1 MSKKQKVPLA
11 AAPGGG
17 LGGLAAAL
25 QATGLAASTP
35 APTPTVR
42 SPAADGAAAP
52 SGAGGLRGK
61 VVIRREKKGRGGK
74 TATVLEGAPIA
85 AADRAALAKRLRKAM
100 GCGAREE
107 GQTVV
112 VQGDQRE
119 AVKAWLEKEGATVVV
134 GN

>member
-1 MSKKQKVPLA
+1 MARKKREKLDTSPP
-11 AAPGGG
+11 APGGFGG
-17 LGGLAAAL
+17 LGALL
-25 QATGLAASTP
+25 QAQGLEGSSEPATAP
-35 APTPTVR
+35 APAPV
-42 SPAADGAAAP
+42 SAARK
-52 SGAGGLRGK
+52 AGR
-61 VVIRREKKGRGGK
+61 VVLRREKKGRGGK

-119 AVKAWLEKEGATVVV
+119 AAKAWLEKEGATVVV